1 MAGSVF
7 GVLKDPFPLLGGRL
21 DGRPG
26 FLTLQRKIQPSG
38 ASISP
43 GGRQKPGVERRVR
56 LGGGSP
62 LHRVI
67 RLNRSEACAE
77 RGRLPRLRET

>member
-7 GVLKDPFPLLGGRL
+7 GVLKGPFPLLGGRL
-21 DGRPG
+21 GGWPG
-26 FLTLQRKIQPSG
+26 FLTLRRKIQPNG

-62 LHRVI
+62 LHRVTATKVW
-67 RLNRSEACAE
+67 RTEGEGTSL
-77 RGRLPRLRET
+77 

>member
-21 DGRPG
+21 GGWPG
-26 FLTLQRKIQPSG
+26 FLTLRRKIQPNG

-62 LHRVI
+62 LHRVT
-67 RLNRSEACAE
+67 
-77 RGRLPRLRET
+77 LRPEGSAGKESAATAHHM